1 MKNELDLLK
10 QRGCGK
16 GVEKRVQ
23 VEKPACADIQGKEKP
38 LHFQGTEMN
47 LVGLEHRTQ

>member
-1 MKNELDLLK
+1 MKNELDLLR
-10 QRGCGK
+10 QRGGGK
-16 GVEKRVQ
+16 GGEKRVQ
-23 VEKPACADIQGKEKP
+23 VEKPACAKVQGKEKP